1 MKRTIS
7 AMRGP
12 GSLKHN
18 RRAFTAENVDAERTR
33 YNVVYKDEPIKQVY
47 HELFDDALER
57 YNSKQKRK
65 DRCISDYYEHLRT
78 GKQEKVFH
86 ELIVQIGDKDNTG
99 VTTEDG
105 QWAATILDEYMQ
117 DFEKRNPTLRVFGA
131 FLHMD
136 EATPHLHI
144 DFIPYVSGWKGKG
157 MDTKVSL
164 KQALKALGFAGGTK
178 KESELNQWINAEKEQ
193 LAAVMERHGIEWEKK
208 DTHEEHLSV
217 LDFKKKERA
226 KEVAELD
233 AVKQEKQTELAQIQQ
248 QTQEAKRECQKQT
261 KELNEI
267 APILQGLESLS
278 AQYSQR
284 PEEWVPEA
292 GTFET
297 AKSYRDKKAIPLINK
312 LVKIL
317 YSLHHKYWKVK
328 NECAKFMERYADER
342 EANQNLRQRIEM
354 LQEENTRLKAVEHN
368 FGRVWSYYGAEQ
380 VKRVV
385 ELMAG
390 RERAA
395 QNVQRQKRE
404 HENVIF

>member
-86 ELIVQIGDKDNTG
+86 ELIVQIGNKDNTG

-248 QTQEAKRECQKQT
+248 QTQEANRECQKQT

-404 HENVIF
+404 HENVI

>member
-86 ELIVQIGDKDNTG
+86 ELIVQIGNKDNTG

-312 LVKIL
+312 LVKII

-342 EANQNLRQRIEM
+342 EANQNLRQRSEM

-404 HENVIF
+404 HENVI

>member
-342 EANQNLRQRIEM
+342 EADQNLRQRIEM

-404 HENVIF
+404 HENVI

>member
-86 ELIVQIGDKDNTG
+86 ELIVQIGNKDNTG

-404 HENVIF
+404 HENVI

>member
-117 DFEKRNPTLRVFGA
+117 DFEKRNHTLRVFGA

-404 HENVIF
+404 HENVI

>member
-178 KESELNQWINAEKEQ
+178 KEAELNQWINAEKEQ

-404 HENVIF
+404 HENVI

>member
-86 ELIVQIGDKDNTG
+86 ELIVQIGNKDNTG

-292 GTFET
+292 STFET

-404 HENVIF
+404 HENVI

>member
-86 ELIVQIGDKDNTG
+86 ELIVQIGNKDNTG

-342 EANQNLRQRIEM
+342 ETNQNLRQRIEM

-404 HENVIF
+404 HENVI

>member
-18 RRAFTAENVDAERTR
+18 RRAFTAENVDAERTQ

-86 ELIVQIGDKDNTG
+86 ELIVQIGNKDNTG

-117 DFEKRNPTLRVFGA
+117 DFEKRNPTLQVFGA

-178 KESELNQWINAEKEQ
+178 RESELNQWINAEKEQ

-208 DTHEEHLSV
+208 GTHEEHLSV

-248 QTQEAKRECQKQT
+248 QTQQAKRECQKQT

-297 AKSYRDKKAIPLINK
+297 AKSYRDKKAMPLINK

-328 NECAKFMERYADER
+328 NECAKFMERYTDER

-354 LQEENTRLKAVEHN
+354 LQEENTHLKAVEHD

-380 VKRVV
+380 IKRVV

-390 RERAA
+390 KERAA
-395 QNVQRQKRE
+395 QNVQRQKKE
-404 HENVIF
+404 HENVI

>member
-233 AVKQEKQTELAQIQQ
+233 AVKQEKQTELAQIQH

-404 HENVIF
+404 HENVI

>member
-233 AVKQEKQTELAQIQQ
+233 AVKQEKQTELAQSQQ

-404 HENVIF
+404 HENVI

>member
-86 ELIVQIGDKDNTG
+86 ELIVQIGNKDNTG

-368 FGRVWSYYGAEQ
+368 FGVCGVTTVRN
-380 VKRVV
+380 R
-385 ELMAG
+385 
-390 RERAA
+390 
-395 QNVQRQKRE
+395 
-404 HENVIF
+404 

>member
-136 EATPHLHI
+136 EAPPHLHI

-404 HENVIF
+404 HENVI

>member
-1 MKRTIS
+1 LKRTIS

-86 ELIVQIGDKDNTG
+86 ELIVQIGNKDNTG

-404 HENVIF
+404 HENVI

>member
-12 GSLKHN
+12 GSLNHN
-18 RRAFTAENVDAERTR
+18 RRSFTAENVDPKRSSL
-33 YNVVYKDEPIKQVY
+33 NVVYRDEPIQKVY
-47 HELFDDALER
+47 HELFDEAVNR
-57 YNSKQKRK
+57 YNAKQKRK
-65 DRCISDYYEHLRT
+65 DRCITDYYEHLRT
-78 GKQEKVFH
+78 GKQEKLFH
-86 ELIVQIGDKDNTG
+86 ELIVQIGNKDDMG
-99 VTTEDG
+99 VLTENG
-105 QWAATILDEYMQ
+105 ALAKELLDEYMQ
-117 DFEKRNPTLRVFGA
+117 GFQERNPTLRVFGA

-144 DFIPYVSGWKGKG
+144 DFVPYVSGWKGKG
-157 MDTKVSL
+157 LDTKVSL
-164 KQALKALGFAGGTK
+164 KQALKALGFAGGSK
-178 KESELNQWINAEKEQ
+178 RESELNQWINAEKEQ

-328 NECAKFMERYADER
+328 NECAKFMERYGDER

-404 HENVIF
+404 HENVI

>member
-144 DFIPYVSGWKGKG
+144 DFIPYLSGWKGKG

-404 HENVIF
+404 HENVI

>member
-328 NECAKFMERYADER
+328 NESAKFMERYADER
-342 EANQNLRQRIEM
+342 EANHNLRQRIEM

-404 HENVIF
+404 HENVI

>member
-328 NECAKFMERYADER
+328 NECAKFMERYDDER
-342 EANQNLRQRIEM
+342 EDNQNLRQRIEM

-404 HENVIF
+404 HENVI

>member
-86 ELIVQIGDKDNTG
+86 ELIVQIGDRDNTG

-404 HENVIF
+404 HENVI

>member
-390 RERAA
+390 RER
-395 QNVQRQKRE
+395 
-404 HENVIF
+404 ENVI

>member
-86 ELIVQIGDKDNTG
+86 ELIVQIGNKDNTG

-233 AVKQEKQTELAQIQQ
+233 AVKQEKQTELAQSQQ

-404 HENVIF
+404 HENVI

>member
-297 AKSYRDKKAIPLINK
+297 AKSYRDKKAIQLINK

-404 HENVIF
+404 HENVI

>member
-233 AVKQEKQTELAQIQQ
+233 AVKQEKQSELAQIQQ

-284 PEEWVPEA
+284 PEDWVPEA

-404 HENVIF
+404 HENVI

>member
-267 APILQGLESLS
+267 APILQGLESLL

-395 QNVQRQKRE
+395 QNVQRQKGE
-404 HENVIF
+404 HENVI

>member
-267 APILQGLESLS
+267 APILHGLESLS

-342 EANQNLRQRIEM
+342 EADQNLRQRIEM

-404 HENVIF
+404 HENVI

>member
-267 APILQGLESLS
+267 APILQVLESLS

-342 EANQNLRQRIEM
+342 EANHNLRQRIEM

-404 HENVIF
+404 HENVI

>member
-144 DFIPYVSGWKGKG
+144 DYIPYVSGWKGKG

-404 HENVIF
+404 HENVI

>member
-164 KQALKALGFAGGTK
+164 KQALKALGLAGGTK

-404 HENVIF
+404 HENVI